1 MALKTFVKISEVN
14 NLSDARYC
22 AGMGVDLMGFRLD
35 PTNELS
41 LSPEKFS
48 EITGWISGVKLV
60 GEFYE
65 SSALVI
71 KELIDSYA
79 IHYIQTNK
87 AEELDYLSTL
97 KIPIMLNIDV
107 SSLEKT
113 DYLEETIMEYADK
126 IAYFVLTS
134 SGSDTDSVVFDKFL
148 PDITALSKDYPIIL
162 GFGISA
168 NNVESIINSV
178 EITGIELQGGDEI
191 KPGFKDFGELAD
203 ILEALEV
210 DDQV

>member
-22 AGMGVDLMGFRLD
+22 AGMGVDLMGFCLD

-65 SSALVI
+65 SSSLVI
-71 KELIDSYA
+71 KELINSYA
-79 IHYIQTNK
+79 IHYVQINN
-87 AEELDYLSTL
+87 AEELAYLSTL
-97 KIPIMLNIDV
+97 NIPVILNIDV
-107 SSLEKT
+107 SLLEKT
-113 DYLEETIMEYADK
+113 EYLEEAIKEYADK
-126 IAYFVLTS
+126 VAYFVLTY
-134 SGSDTDSVVFDKFL
+134 SGSEADSIIFDRFL

-162 GFGISA
+162 GFAISA
-168 NNVESIINSV
+168 NNVESIIKNIGV
-178 EITGIELQGGDEI
+178 TGIELQGGDEI
-191 KPGFKDFGELAD
+191 KPGYKDFGELAD

-210 DDQV
+210 DDQL

>member
-22 AGMGVDLMGFRLD
+22 AGMGVDLMGFCLD

-65 SSALVI
+65 SSTVVI
-71 KELIDSYA
+71 KELIGSYA

-87 AEELDYLSTL
+87 SEELEYLSTL
-97 KIPIMLNIDV
+97 NIPMMLNIDV
-107 SSLEKT
+107 SSLEKR
-113 DYLEETIMEYADK
+113 DYLEEIIRENAK
-126 IAYFVLTS
+126 KVAYFVLTA
-134 SGSDTDSVVFDKFL
+134 SGSEPESVVLDSYL
-148 PDITALSKDYPIIL
+148 SDITALSKDYPIIL

-168 NNVESIINSV
+168 DNVESIIKSV
-178 EITGIELQGGDEI
+178 AIAGIELQGGDEI

-210 DDQV
+210 DD